1 MKPVSTL
8 MAPGKQSVKATIT
21 FYLVESTR
29 KIAEERTGSLRGNWE
44 AQLSVL
50 VERSGPHVAS
60 WAKIFTLPLLCGL
73 GKFA

>member
-29 KIAEERTGSLRGNWE
+29 KIAEERTGSLHGSQE

-60 WAKIFTLPLLCGL
+60 WA
-73 GKFA
+73 